1 MDVFCEFQKKNKNNA
16 VVPGFIPRTQS
27 TPPRDAK
34 PMDPGFRRDDTFGF
48 GGLRRVVLP
57 LLMATALAACSMA
70 PDYERPEAGTPETWS
85 AGEREGMDVAADTQW
100 WTAFGDPELTLLMQM
115 ALANNLDIEQAL
127 ARVEQARGAARAAG
141 SSLLPQVN
149 GSGSAGRSEM
159 RGGATRESADIG
171 LSASY
176 ALDIWGRYRDEA
188 RSAGLSLDATEYDK
202 DGAALIVQSQVATTY
217 FTILTL
223 KDRIAIAEDSLKAA
237 RDTLD
242 IVEARYEAGSI
253 SGLDLAQQRNTVAT
267 IEAGIPALKADRAAN
282 ENALAILLARVPGR
296 FAVETA
302 TLDTVALPAIAAG
315 QPSDLLERRPD
326 IRGAE
331 ARLKAANAD
340 IGAARAA
347 FFPSLDLSASVTRS
361 FATASA
367 AETVGSLGASLLA
380 PIFSGGSLEGN
391 LQSATGRQTEL
402 AANYRLTVLNSFAE
416 VENSLVNVEATAARA
431 ASLAVAADEARK
443 AYELSLA
450 RYRAGASDL
459 LSVLDAQRSWLSARD
474 SAAQARLNRYST
486 AVDLFVALGG
496 GWKSA

>member
-1 MDVFCEFQKKNKNNA
+1 MTIRKQLLA
-16 VVPGFIPRTQS
+16 VS
-27 TPPRDAK
+27 LSA
-34 PMDPGFRRDDTFGF
+34 M
-48 GGLRRVVLP
+48 
-57 LLMATALAACSMA
+57 LAACSMA
-70 PDYERPEAGTPETWS
+70 PDYERPEAGTPATWS
-85 AGEREGMDVAADTQW
+85 GPQAEGIDIAADTQW

-115 ALANNLDIEQAL
+115 ALTNNLDIEQAL
-127 ARVEQARGAARAAG
+127 ARVEQARGAARAA
-141 SSLLPQVN
+141 SSDLLPQVN
-149 GSGSAGRSEM
+149 GSGGANRSET

-176 ALDIWGRYRDEA
+176 ALDLWGRYRDEA
-188 RSAGLSLDATEYDK
+188 RSADLSLEATEYDK
-202 DGAALIVQSQVATTY
+202 DSAALIVQSEVATTY

-223 KDRIAIAEDSLKAA
+223 KDRIAIVEDSLKAA
-237 RDTLD
+237 RETLD

-267 IEAGIPALKADRAAN
+267 IEAGIPSLRAELAAN

-296 FAVETA
+296 FTIETA
-302 TLDTVALPAIAAG
+302 TLDSVALPAIAAG
-315 QPSDLLERRPD
+315 QPSELLERRPD
-326 IRGAE
+326 IMGAE
-331 ARLKAANAD
+331 ARLEAANAD

-347 FFPSLDLSASVTRS
+347 FFPSVDLSASLTRS

-367 AETVGSLGASLLA
+367 AETVSSIGVSLLA

-391 LQSATGRQTEL
+391 LQSAKGRQVEL
-402 AANYRLTVLNSFAE
+402 AANYKLTVLNSFAE
-416 VENSLVNVEATAARA
+416 VENALVNVEATAARE

-474 SAAQARLNRYST
+474 SAAQAQLNRYSS
-486 AVDLFVALGG
+486 AVDLFIALGG
-496 GWKSA
+496 GWKST

>member
-1 MDVFCEFQKKNKNNA
+1 MTIRKQ
-16 VVPGFIPRTQS
+16 
-27 TPPRDAK
+27 
-34 PMDPGFRRDDTFGF
+34 
-48 GGLRRVVLP
+48 
-57 LLMATALAACSMA
+57 LLAASLSAMLAACSMA
-70 PDYERPEAGTPETWS
+70 PGYERPEAGTPATWS
-85 AGEREGMDVAADTQW
+85 GPQADGIDVAADTQW
-100 WTAFGDPELTLLMQM
+100 WTAFGDPELTLLMQV
-115 ALANNLDIEQAL
+115 ALTNNLDIEQAL
-127 ARVEQARGAARAAG
+127 ARVEQARGAARAA
-141 SSLLPQVN
+141 SSDLLPQVN
-149 GSGSAGRSEM
+149 GSGGANRSET

-176 ALDIWGRYRDEA
+176 ALDLWGRYRDEA
-188 RSAGLSLDATEYDK
+188 RSADLSLEATEYDK
-202 DGAALIVQSQVATTY
+202 DSAALIVQSEVATTY

-237 RDTLD
+237 RETLD

-267 IEAGIPALKADRAAN
+267 IEAGIPPLRAELAAN

-296 FAVETA
+296 FTVETA
-302 TLDTVALPAIAAG
+302 TLDAVALPAIAAG
-315 QPSDLLERRPD
+315 QPSELLERRPD
-326 IRGAE
+326 IKGAE
-331 ARLKAANAD
+331 ARLEAANAD

-347 FFPSLDLSASVTRS
+347 FFPSVDLSASLTRS

-367 AETVGSLGASLLA
+367 AETVSSIGASLLA

-391 LQSATGRQTEL
+391 LQSAKGRQVEL
-402 AANYRLTVLNSFAE
+402 AANYKLTVLNSFAE
-416 VENSLVNVEATAARA
+416 VENALVNVEATAARE

-474 SAAQARLNRYST
+474 SAAQAQLNRYSS
-486 AVDLFVALGG
+486 AVDLFIALGG
-496 GWKSA
+496 GWKST

>member
-1 MDVFCEFQKKNKNNA
+1 MTIRKQ
-16 VVPGFIPRTQS
+16 
-27 TPPRDAK
+27 
-34 PMDPGFRRDDTFGF
+34 
-48 GGLRRVVLP
+48 
-57 LLMATALAACSMA
+57 LLAASLSAMLAACSMA
-70 PDYERPEAGTPETWS
+70 PGYERPEAGTPATWS
-85 AGEREGMDVAADTQW
+85 GPQADGIDVAADTQW
-100 WTAFGDPELTLLMQM
+100 WTAFGDPELTLLMQV
-115 ALANNLDIEQAL
+115 ALTNNLDIEQAL
-127 ARVEQARGAARAAG
+127 ARVEQARGAARAA
-141 SSLLPQVN
+141 SSDLLPQVN
-149 GSGSAGRSEM
+149 GSGGANRSET

-176 ALDIWGRYRDEA
+176 ALDLWGRYRDEA
-188 RSAGLSLDATEYDK
+188 RSADLSLEATEYDK
-202 DGAALIVQSQVATTY
+202 DSAALIVQSEVATTY

-237 RDTLD
+237 RETLD

-267 IEAGIPALKADRAAN
+267 IEAGSPPLRAELAAN

-296 FAVETA
+296 FTVETA
-302 TLDTVALPAIAAG
+302 TLDAVALPAIAAG
-315 QPSDLLERRPD
+315 QPSELLERRPD
-326 IRGAE
+326 IKGAE
-331 ARLKAANAD
+331 ARLEAANAD

-347 FFPSLDLSASVTRS
+347 FFPSVDLSASLTRS

-367 AETVGSLGASLLA
+367 AETVSSIGASLLA

-391 LQSATGRQTEL
+391 LQSAKGRQVEL
-402 AANYRLTVLNSFAE
+402 AANYKLTVLNSFAE
-416 VENSLVNVEATAARA
+416 VENALVNVEATAARE

-474 SAAQARLNRYST
+474 SAAQAQLNRYSS
-486 AVDLFVALGG
+486 AVDLFIALGG
-496 GWKSA
+496 GWKST

>member
-1 MDVFCEFQKKNKNNA
+1 MTFNKNLVA
-16 VVPGFIPRTQS
+16 LFLSVS
-27 TPPRDAK
+27 
-34 PMDPGFRRDDTFGF
+34 
-48 GGLRRVVLP
+48 
-57 LLMATALAACSMA
+57 LAACTMA
-70 PDYERPEAGTPETWS
+70 PDYERPETGAQETWS
-85 AGEREGMDVAADTQW
+85 AGQRDGMNVTADTAW
-100 WTAFGDPELTLLMQM
+100 WTAFGDPELSLLMQV

-127 ARVEQARGAARAAG
+127 ARVEQAGGAARAAG

-149 GSGSAGRSEM
+149 GSGSAGRNET
-159 RGGATRESADIG
+159 RGGTTRESADIG

-176 ALDIWGRYRDEA
+176 ALDIWGRYRDQA
-188 RSAGLSLDATEYDK
+188 RAAGLSLEATEYDK

-267 IEAGIPALKADRAAN
+267 IEAGIPALRADLAAN

-296 FAVETA
+296 FGVETA

-326 IRGAE
+326 IRSSE

-347 FFPSLDLSASVTRS
+347 FFPSLDLSASLTRS

-367 AETVGSLGASLLA
+367 AETASSLGASLLA

-391 LQSATGRQTEL
+391 LQSAKGRQTEL

-416 VENSLVNVEATAARA
+416 VENSLVNVEATAARE
-431 ASLAVAADEARK
+431 ASLAIAAEEARK
-443 AYELSLA
+443 AYELSQA

-496 GWKSA
+496 GWKVS

>member
-1 MDVFCEFQKKNKNNA
+1 
-16 VVPGFIPRTQS
+16 
-27 TPPRDAK
+27 
-34 PMDPGFRRDDTFGF
+34 
-48 GGLRRVVLP
+48 
-57 LLMATALAACSMA
+57 
-70 PDYERPEAGTPETWS
+70 
-85 AGEREGMDVAADTQW
+85 
-100 WTAFGDPELTLLMQM
+100 
-115 ALANNLDIEQAL
+115 
-127 ARVEQARGAARAAG
+127 
-141 SSLLPQVN
+141 
-149 GSGSAGRSEM
+149 
-159 RGGATRESADIG
+159 
-171 LSASY
+171 
-176 ALDIWGRYRDEA
+176 
-188 RSAGLSLDATEYDK
+188 
-202 DGAALIVQSQVATTY
+202 
-217 FTILTL
+217 
-223 KDRIAIAEDSLKAA
+223 
-237 RDTLD
+237 
-242 IVEARYEAGSI
+242 VEARYEAGSI

-496 GWKSA
+496 GWKSS